1 VLVLLTTAVLRDT
14 MNVETWGFFLHIHGY
29 QVLYIATFMGVLLT
43 RAGQLGQFMPR
54 TATDWGMFGFLL
66 VLLVSALINGVD
78 IIGHKY
84 IDLFFKAVVLYFLL
98 SRLAD
103 TPRRVTLVAV
113 AVIVATSFLAFEAWR
128 KYRSGLLYYA
138 RPYYISSFHEFG
150 LQLVVTLPLLG
161 AMLSR
166 RMNVV
171 FRALLFIL
179 IPLYVLVA
187 LRTHS
192 RSAYLGIG
200 FGLVLLAW
208 HYRRRWYLQILALPI
223 VLYAVVHQPGRVEM
237 RLESIWTHK
246 TEAGTEDT
254 SIDMRLEQM
263 RTAMRII
270 QSHPILGIGPRQFLT
285 EYEKYVSAEDA
296 KGWSYTMHSVP
307 LLILSEEGFI
317 GFAIFYGLLVLGAL
331 RECAQ
336 LRSKARDN
344 PEIRPTAIVASG
356 AFMAFLSWMA
366 YSLTQP
372 AAWTIN
378 IYATVGLVAA
388 CLNVA
393 NTQLADLE
401 GAAETDG
408 VEQTSE
414 LAFPPPAATE
424 VAFS

>member
-43 RAGQLGQFMPR
+43 RAGQLDQFMPR
-54 TATDWGMFGFLL
+54 SATDWGMVGFFL
-66 VLLVSALINGVD
+66 VLLVSALINSVD
-78 IIGHKY
+78 VIGHKY
-84 IDLFFKAVVLYFLL
+84 IDLFFKAMVIYFLL

-113 AVIVATSFLAFEAWR
+113 AVIAATSFLAFEAWR

-150 LQLVVTLPLLG
+150 LQLVITLPLIG

-166 RMNVV
+166 RMNLV
-171 FRALLFIL
+171 FRVLLLGL

-208 HYRRRWYLQILALPI
+208 YYRRRWYLQILALPI
-223 VLYAVVHQPGRVEM
+223 VLYAVVHQPGRVEQ

-254 SIDMRLEQM
+254 SIDMRFEQM

-270 QSHPILGIGPRQFLT
+270 QAHPILGIGPRQFFIQ
-285 EYEKYVSAEDA
+285 YENYVSAEDA
-296 KGWSYTMHSVP
+296 RGWTYTMHSVP
-307 LLILSEEGFI
+307 LLILTEEGMV
-317 GFAIFYGLLVLGAL
+317 GFGVFYGLIVLGAL
-331 RECAQ
+331 RQ
-336 LRSKARDN
+336 SVRSLRMARGQ
-344 PEIRPTAIVASG
+344 PELVEVAIVG
-356 AFMAFLSWMA
+356 AGALMCFLAWMAFSVA
-366 YSLTQP
+366 QP
-372 AAWTIN
+372 GAWTIN
-378 IYATVGLVAA
+378 IYATVALVVAA
-388 CLNVA
+388 GRVVDAHMAKAVA
-393 NTQLADLE
+393 GEETSQ
-401 GAAETDG
+401 AEPEPRLLVSGRAPTH
-408 VEQTSE
+408 VV
-414 LAFPPPAATE
+414 FP
-424 VAFS
+424 